1 MALHAA
7 VELED
12 KVGKAAVVPPRAD
25 GIGKQAETGELIHR
39 VIARVESALE
49 RGGAHGF
56 GALLIGDLEIRSQTK
71 GVAVLTQDIR
81 AEAVDGADLRTA
93 AQRALAA
100 QTAAAGIGGK
110 ARGKLLHDPAA
121 KLRRGGAGEGDDKE
135 AVKID
140 RVGIVTDIAH
150 EAFGEHAGLAA
161 ARARGH
167 EHGTAA
173 RIYRGLLRGCGSE
186 ISHWR
191 RPPP

>member
-12 KVGKAAVVPPRAD
+12 KVGKAAVIPPRAD
-25 GIGKQAETGELIHR
+25 GIGKQTEAGEVIHR
-39 VIARVESALE
+39 VIARVESALK

-56 GALLIGDLEIRSQTK
+56 GALLVGDLEIRSQAE
-71 GVAVLTQDIR
+71 GVAILAQDVR
-81 AEAVDGADLRTA
+81 AEAVDGADLRAA

-100 QTAAAGIGGK
+100 QAAAAGIGGK

-121 KLRRGGAGEGDDKE
+121 KLRRGGAGKGDNKE

-140 RVGIVTDIAH
+140 GVGVVTDIAH
-150 EAFGEHAGLAA
+150 EALGENAGLAA

-167 EHGTAA
+167 EHGSAA
-173 RIYRGLLRGCGSE
+173 RVYRGLLRGCGSE